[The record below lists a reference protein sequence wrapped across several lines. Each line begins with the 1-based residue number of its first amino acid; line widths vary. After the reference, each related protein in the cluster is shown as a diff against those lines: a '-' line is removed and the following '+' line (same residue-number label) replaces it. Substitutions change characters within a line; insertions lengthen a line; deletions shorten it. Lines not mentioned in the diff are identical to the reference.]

1 MDYNFH
7 NRILL
12 FDAHRKHILIIL
24 VIDSQ
29 NFRKFQELFS
39 EFQRDDNK
47 KSEKN
52 IKQTTDKKVEF
63 QQDSISWAEVI
74 TN

>member
-24 VIDSQ
+24 VIDLQ
-29 NFRKFQELFS
+29 NFRKLQELFS

-47 KSEKN
+47 NSEKKSSRLL
-52 IKQTTDKKVEF
+52 IKR
-63 QQDSISWAEVI
+63 
-74 TN
+74 

>member
-29 NFRKFQELFS
+29 KLQELFS

-52 IKQTTDKKVEF
+52 IKQTTDKKEEF

>member
-24 VIDSQ
+24 LIDSQ
-29 NFRKFQELFS
+29 NFRKLQELFS
-39 EFQRDDNK
+39 EFQQDDNK
-47 KSEKN
+47 KSEK
-52 IKQTTDKKVEF
+52 KSSRLLRKR
-63 QQDSISWAEVI
+63 
-74 TN
+74 

>member
-1 MDYNFH
+1 MDYNVH

-12 FDAHRKHILIIL
+12 FDANRKHILIIL

-29 NFRKFQELFS
+29 NFRKLQELFS

-47 KSEKN
+47 KSKKN
-52 IKQTTDKKVEF
+52 IKETTDKKVEF

>member
-1 MDYNFH
+1 MDYNVH

-12 FDAHRKHILIIL
+12 FDANRKHILIIL

-29 NFRKFQELFS
+29 NFRKLQELFS

-47 KSEKN
+47 KSKKK

>member
-1 MDYNFH
+1 MDYNVH

-12 FDAHRKHILIIL
+12 FDANRKHILIIL

-29 NFRKFQELFS
+29 NFRKLQELFS

-47 KSEKN
+47 KLKKN

>member
-1 MDYNFH
+1 MDYNVH

-12 FDAHRKHILIIL
+12 FDANRKHILIIL

-29 NFRKFQELFS
+29 NFRKLQELFS

>member
-1 MDYNFH
+1 MDYNVH

-12 FDAHRKHILIIL
+12 FDANRKHILIIL

-29 NFRKFQELFS
+29 NFRKLQELFS

-47 KSEKN
+47 KSKKI

>member
-1 MDYNFH
+1 MDYNVH

-12 FDAHRKHILIIL
+12 FDANRKHILIIL

-29 NFRKFQELFS
+29 NFRKLQELFS

-47 KSEKN
+47 KSKKN

>member
-29 NFRKFQELFS
+29 KLQELFS

-47 KSEKN
+47 KSKKN

>member
-1 MDYNFH
+1 MDYNVH

-12 FDAHRKHILIIL
+12 FDANRKHILLIL

-29 NFRKFQELFS
+29 NFRKLQELFS

-47 KSEKN
+47 KSKKN

>member
-1 MDYNFH
+1 MDYNVH

-12 FDAHRKHILIIL
+12 FDANRKHILIIL

-29 NFRKFQELFS
+29 NFRKLQELFS

-47 KSEKN
+47 KSKKN

-63 QQDSISWAEVI
+63 QQDSISWAEFI

>member
-12 FDAHRKHILIIL
+12 FDAHRKHILMIL

-29 NFRKFQELFS
+29 NFRKLQELFS
-39 EFQRDDNK
+39 EFQQDDNK
-47 KSEKN
+47 KSEK
-52 IKQTTDKKVEF
+52 KSSRLLRKR
-63 QQDSISWAEVI
+63 
-74 TN
+74 